1 MDRLGELGRA
11 YLPETEIALLDGR
24 LAVRMPAAAAVQPVG
39 ASLMG
44 APASTETQT
53 RVVLDVGDERL
64 VMMATELFQHS
75 PSGFRETVD
84 TITAHWQL
92 PAGTRLQVLPVPF
105 ATPTGLEGL
114 AVARAP
120 LDRTRQ
126 AVPVM
131 DAFVRHADTTVQQL
145 TCYVSPNAADDTE
158 GCGFLAFRIFGTLTA
173 GQRALV
179 SNAGPRELPDITG
192 QPAATVTVPPGWV
205 LSTRRG
211 ASFAV
216 HTLTRVMPFGGR
228 FGSVTVYLGGHPS
241 PLHQQAAPGT
251 VATRPGGLAGQATT
265 WYFIRSTE
273 DGQPPLLR
281 REALVNLG
289 QVMLHAFSATDEP
302 GLEGEIEAIM
312 GAIQPTR

>member
-11 YLPETEIALLDGR
+11 YRPDTDVTLLDGR
-24 LAVRMPAAAAVQPVG
+24 LAIRMPPGVVVEPVA

-44 APASTETQT
+44 APAATETET
-53 RVVLDVGDERL
+53 RVVLDVGGERL
-64 VMMATELFQHS
+64 VTMAIELFQHC

-84 TITAHWQL
+84 TISARWQL
-92 PAGTRLQVLPVPF
+92 PAGTRLQALPVP
-105 ATPTGLEGL
+105 ATGLEIV
-114 AVARAP
+114 AIARAP

-131 DAFVRHADTTVQQL
+131 DAFVRHPDTTVQQL

-158 GCGFLAFRIFGTLTA
+158 GCGFLAFQIFRTLTA

-179 SNAGPRELPDITG
+179 SHAGPRELPDVSG
-192 QPAATVTVPPGWV
+192 QPVAMVSVPAGWV
-205 LSTRRG
+205 QSTRRG

-241 PLHQQAAPGT
+241 PLHRQVPPETVTTQPG
-251 VATRPGGLAGQATT
+251 VLAGQPAT
-265 WYFIRSTE
+265 WYVIRSTE
-273 DGQPPLLR
+273 DGQVR
-281 REALVNLG
+281 REALVGLG
-289 QVMLHAFSATDEP
+289 QVGVLHAFSATDEP
-302 GLEGEIEAIM
+302 GLDGEIESIL
-312 GAIQPTR
+312 GAIQPR